1 MMDACRN
8 HAMAG
13 SSACNPVLFEPMVMS
28 IILDQAV
35 KMRNM
40 EERFYDLI
48 WRDVCATIQ
57 PEENKKT
64 LTSQKDKGDA
74 YA

>member
-1 MMDACRN
+1 
-8 HAMAG
+8 
-13 SSACNPVLFEPMVMS
+13 
-28 IILDQAV
+28 
-35 KMRNM
+35 M